1 LPAFSPNQIAICV
14 TCILLATNAYGQ
26 SGHSSIPVLQQAEQ
40 LPADFAVHLFNV
52 PLVVRVELNSKYLG
66 DALLVLTQD
75 DQVQLLSFTDAYNSP
90 YDDTERNFW
99 LNQLSDK
106 ASLGPCSQCKKEW
119 LALEY
124 SLSDSRL
131 SILTADVEQQNTEQ
145 KYQPLPEEGSSG
157 IIIQNQLNLINA
169 ESSAAS
175 SYYNLEAV
183 ASTGNW
189 THHTGAQ
196 VSKSGVAGNNTYY
209 GLSQLYSQR
218 ELQGRALRAGYF
230 ANDPQGLSLRPGRGS
245 GGENMLGLM
254 LSSSDT
260 LVIEQQYPSTTPVY
274 VTAERPAVVEIYRNG
289 FLINSQQVQ
298 AGLQAI
304 DTKVL
309 PSGIYQV
316 QLRVV
321 QDGQLL
327 SESQAMIYKPS
338 SWRDS
343 SEPLRYS
350 IFAGRQTQLFSST
363 ESEYEGDLTT
373 GATLNYLLNP
383 STIVGF
389 GAQYIDQHLQ
399 LGTSVDY
406 SLSDRSKLLA
416 NYYHSEGSAYGLDT
430 QFIYGFD
437 SGNLVLSQQYNKNSQ
452 SVTAVSQQTTA
463 LSWQQRINATQSTSL
478 RLSHQA
484 HRGTGADF
492 SWQYRQ
498 KIMDTDSTWRL
509 SAFNRPAVSD
519 QTQRRNTG
527 IELSLNINFGQQSSQ
542 YSSQY
547 YGAIGNRTSR
557 DGSKENTA
565 ELGWRKQ
572 IENSDIKNIGLSS
585 NFDSYGVGINSYAT
599 VQNQYLTSD
608 LYMSR
613 SSFDGKFSSGLN
625 LNSTVVANAQGVA
638 ASSANAYEGASL
650 IVDLDS
656 DQEDV
661 ELMAHDSAGQTVL
674 LKPGRNVVPVGAYTP
689 GTVSFDFANQ
699 HSAYVSLSQSVASYH
714 LNKGGV
720 DYLRLSAY
728 KTLTVIGRL
737 LDSEGKPLGG
747 HHVQNHSSRTVTE
760 NSGFF
765 TLAMRE
771 SAPTLDVLQQGE
783 QLCHFDLASDTG
795 QQRQDLWFVG
805 DLSCQTNQSQLAEQP
820 APSSPQPE
828 PLIASPE

>member
-1 LPAFSPNQIAICV
+1 MPVFSLNRIAICV
-14 TCILLATNAYGQ
+14 TCFLLATYTYGQ
-26 SGHSSIPVLQQAEQ
+26 SAHSSIPVLQQAEQ
-40 LPADFAVHLFNV
+40 LPADFAAHLFNV
-52 PLVVRVELNSKYLG
+52 PLVVRVELNSQYLG
-66 DALLVLTQD
+66 DALLVLTED
-75 DQVQLLSFTDAYNSP
+75 NQVQLLSFTDAYNSP
-90 YDDTERNFW
+90 YGDTERNFW
-99 LNQLSDK
+99 LQELSDK
-106 ASLGPCSQCKKEW
+106 VALGSCSACNKQW

-124 SLSDSRL
+124 SLSDSSL
-131 SILTADVEQQNTEQ
+131 SILTQDVEKQNSEQ
-145 KYQPLPEEGSSG
+145 KYLLLPKDGSSG
-157 IIIQNQLNLINA
+157 IIIQNQLSLVNA
-169 ESSAAS
+169 ESAATS

-196 VSKSGVAGNNTYY
+196 VSKSGVARDNTYY

-218 ELQGRALRAGYF
+218 ELQGRAIRAGYF
-230 ANDPQGLSLRPGRGS
+230 ANDAQGLSLRPSRGS
-245 GGENMLGLM
+245 GGENMLGVM
-254 LSSSDT
+254 LSSSDS
-260 LVIEQQYPSTTPVY
+260 LVAQQQYPSTTPVY

-309 PSGIYQV
+309 PSGIYAV

-327 SESQAMIYKPS
+327 SDSQAMIYKPS
-338 SWRDS
+338 GWRDS

-363 ESEYEGDLTT
+363 ESEYEGDLTA

-383 STIVGF
+383 FTIVGL
-389 GAQYIDQHLQ
+389 GTQYIDQHLQ

-416 NYYHSEGSAYGLDT
+416 NYYHSEGSGYGLDT
-430 QFIYGFD
+430 QFLYGFD
-437 SGNLVLSQQYNKNSQ
+437 SGNLVLSQQQYNESSQ
-452 SVTAVSQQTTA
+452 SITAASQQTTA

-478 RLSHQA
+478 RLSHQMN
-484 HRGTGADF
+484 RGTGADF

-498 KIMDTDSTWRL
+498 KMMDTDSTWRL
-509 SAFNRPAVSD
+509 SAFNRPAVSNLVH
-519 QTQRRNTG
+519 RRNTG
-527 IELSLNINFGQQSSQ
+527 LELSLNINFGQH
-542 YSSQY
+542 SSQY

-557 DGSKENTA
+557 DGNKENTA

-585 NFDSYGVGINSYAT
+585 NFDSYGMGINSYAT

-613 SSFDGKFSSGLN
+613 SSYDGTFSSGLN
-625 LNSTVVANAQGVA
+625 LNSTVVANAQSVA
-638 ASSANAYEGASL
+638 ASSANTYEGASL
-650 IVDLDS
+650 IVDLES
-656 DQEDV
+656 DQDDV
-661 ELMAHDSAGQTVL
+661 ELMAHDSAGQTVR
-674 LKPGRNVVPVGAYTP
+674 LKPGRNVVPVSAYTP
-689 GTVSFDFANQ
+689 GTVSFDIANP
-699 HSAYVSLSQSVASYH
+699 HSTYVSLSQSVAPYH

-720 DYLRLSAY
+720 QYLKLSAY

-737 LDSEGKPLGG
+737 LDAEDKPLGG
-747 HHVQNHSSRTVTE
+747 HHVLNHSSRTVTE

-771 SAPTLDVLQQGE
+771 SSPTLDVLEQGAP
-783 QLCHFDLASDTG
+783 LCHFDLSPSTG
-795 QQRQDLWFVG
+795 QQQQDLWFVG
-805 DLSCQTNQSQLAEQP
+805 DLLCQTNQSQLAELSSASEFQP
-820 APSSPQPE
+820 K
-828 PLIASPE
+828 PLVASPE

>member
-1 LPAFSPNQIAICV
+1 MPAFSLNRIAICV
-14 TCILLATNAYGQ
+14 TCFLLASNAYGQ
-26 SGHSSIPVLQQAEQ
+26 AAHSSIPVLQQAEQ
-40 LPADFAVHLFNV
+40 LPADFASHLFNV

-75 DQVQLLSFTDAYNSP
+75 DKVQLLSFTDAYNSP
-90 YDDTERNFW
+90 YDDAERNFW
-99 LNQLSDK
+99 LKQLSDK
-106 ASLGPCSQCKKEW
+106 VTLGASTAAKQQW

-131 SILTADVEQQNTEQ
+131 SILTPDVEQQNTEQ
-145 KYQPLPEEGSSG
+145 KYQSLPDAGSTG
-157 IIIQNQLNLINA
+157 VIVQNQLNLINA
-169 ESSAAS
+169 ESSDAS
-175 SYYNLEAV
+175 SYYHLEAL

-196 VSKSGVAGNNTYY
+196 ISKSGVAGNNTYY

-218 ELQGRALRAGYF
+218 ELQGRAIRAGYF

-245 GGENMLGLM
+245 GGENMLGVM

-260 LVIEQQYPSTTPVY
+260 LVTEQQYPSTTPVY

-309 PSGIYQV
+309 PSGIYEV

-363 ESEYEGDLTT
+363 ESEYEGDLTA
-373 GATLNYLLNP
+373 GATLNYLLNA
-383 STIVGF
+383 STIVGL
-389 GAQYIDQHLQ
+389 GTQYIDQHLQ

-416 NYYHSEGSAYGLDT
+416 NYYYSEGSGYGLDT

-452 SVTAVSQQTTA
+452 SITAVSQQTTA
-463 LSWQQRINATQSTSL
+463 LSWQQRINATQSTSI

-509 SAFNRPAVSD
+509 SAFNRPSVSD
-519 QTQRRNTG
+519 QMQRRNTG

-542 YSSQY
+542 Y

-557 DGSKENTA
+557 DGNKENTA

-585 NFDSYGVGINSYAT
+585 NFDSYGVGVNSYAT

-650 IVDLDS
+650 IVDLES
-656 DQEDV
+656 DQADV

-699 HSAYVSLSQSVASYH
+699 HSAYVSLSQSVAPYH

-720 DYLRLSAY
+720 QYLKLSAY

-737 LDSEGKPLGG
+737 LDAEGKPLGG
-747 HHVQNHSSRTVTE
+747 HHVLNHSSRTVTE

-771 SAPTLDVLQQGE
+771 ATPTLDVLQQGE
-783 QLCHFDLASDTG
+783 QLCHFDLPSGTG
-795 QQRQDLWFVG
+795 QQQQDLWFVG
-805 DLSCQTNQSQLAEQP
+805 DLLCQTNQSQLAEQP
-820 APSSPQPE
+820 ATSPAQPE
-828 PLIASPE
+828 PLIVSPE